1 MSQPALQSAVR
12 EIESLV
18 IPAVV
23 LDPGYRILAA
33 NPAYSA
39 LYGDAEQLLSQSCF
53 KVSHGYQ
60 VPCDQAGESCP
71 MARADRSGHP
81 ARVLHVHQTN
91 KGAEHIF
98 VEARPVRADG
108 HIIAFIETH
117 RQIPVGARANADMPL
132 IGQAPSFTRMME
144 QVLRVAPS
152 EAPALILGESGTGK
166 HLIARALHESA
177 ECAGDFVTVEC
188 SGLLDGMFE
197 NRLFGYEKGA
207 FPGAERKQIGQI
219 EAAAG
224 GTLFLDEVG
233 DIPLAD
239 QAKLVNLIE
248 TSAYH
253 RVGGVEMRRAA
264 FRLVCATH
272 RDLEA
277 MVARG
282 EFRQDLYYRINIFP
296 IKVPALRERRQDIP
310 LLAEYLLDDL
320 WQEPSPRPRIGNDT
334 LQVLTAYAWPG
345 NIRQLR
351 NVLQR
356 ALLLTD
362 GADIQLEALPE
373 ISGED
378 QNPQV
383 DLGRIVTLDEH
394 EQHYLLQVA
403 ARFPGEKREL
413 AKLLGVS
420 ERTLYR
426 KLEQARKAYEKRKQ
440 S

>member
-1 MSQPALQSAVR
+1 
-12 EIESLV
+12 
-18 IPAVV
+18 
-23 LDPGYRILAA
+23 
-33 NPAYSA
+33 
-39 LYGDAEQLLSQSCF
+39 CF
-53 KVSHGYQ
+53 KVSHGYS

-71 MARADRSGHP
+71 LARSDRSGHP

-91 KGAEHIF
+91 SGAEHIF

-117 RQIPVGARANADMPL
+117 RQIPVGARANAAMPL

-152 EAPALILGESGTGK
+152 DAPALILGESGTGK
-166 HLIARALHESA
+166 HLIAQALHEAAENDGDFISV
-177 ECAGDFVTVEC
+177 ECA
-188 SGLLDGMFE
+188 GLLDGIFE

-224 GTLFLDEVG
+224 GTLFLNEVG
-233 DIPLAD
+233 DIPLLQ
-239 QAKLVNLIE
+239 QAKLVNLLE
-248 TSAYH
+248 TGVYQ
-253 RVGGVEMRRAA
+253 RVGSLETRRAA

-272 RDLEA
+272 RDLAA

-282 EFRQDLYYRINIFP
+282 EFRQDLYYRINTFP
-296 IKVPALRERRQDIP
+296 IQVPALRERRQDIP
-310 LLAEYLLDDL
+310 LLAEYLLDGL
-320 WQEPSPRPRIGNDT
+320 WQEGTPRPNINNDT
-334 LQVLTAYAWPG
+334 LNVLTGYDWPG

-362 GADIQLEALPE
+362 GADIQIEALPE

-378 QNPQV
+378 QDPQL

-426 KLEQARKAYEKRKQ
+426 KLEQARKAFEERKQ